1 MSWNAALLPL
11 LGLLVNALAVVAL
24 ARRGVSL
31 LRSVYGGFTLGAVFV
46 LASDLQAGAQAAKY
60 AADGLIF
67 CALGYGFFH
76 FLNMGETA
84 RRIRLLLEL
93 RENGAQTE
101 AELLGRYSAADI
113 VDARMGRLLRNGQV
127 RLVDGRYVVGAP
139 AVLFMERA
147 LTIMKRIFLGRPR
160 AEIFKI

>member
-11 LGLLVNALAVVAL
+11 LGLLVNALVVVAL

-31 LRSVYGGFTLGAVFV
+31 LKSVYGGFMLGAVFV
-46 LASDLQAGAQAAKY
+46 LASDLQADALTGKCV
-60 AADGLIF
+60 ADALIF

-93 RENGAQTE
+93 RENGPLTE

-113 VDARMGRLLRNGQV
+113 VEVRMGRLVRSGQV
-127 RLVDGRYVVGAP
+127 RLVDGRYVAGAP

-160 AEIFKI
+160 AENFKI